1 MAISKKLD
9 STKKAVKKS
18 GLLYKDKSARGNKA
32 HRMPWNK
39 GLVKADVELSEDLYE
54 RIKELAKKAGMSP
67 ERYGS
72 ILLTQYAK
80 EKELEMVEE
89 QALAVAL
96 QAIARAH
103 PDDYKRIEKELSTLP
118 SSAQKVRR
126 LIRELSPDL
135 EKLVRENELN

>member
-1 MAISKKLD
+1 
-9 STKKAVKKS
+9 
-18 GLLYKDKSARGNKA
+18 
-32 HRMPWNK
+32 
-39 GLVKADVELSEDLYE
+39 VELSEDLYE

-80 EKELEMVEE
+80 EKELERVEE

-126 LIRELSPDL
+126 LIRELSPGL
-135 EKLVRENELN
+135 EKRFRENELN

>member
-1 MAISKKLD
+1 MAISKKSD

-18 GLLYKDKSARGNKA
+18 GLLYQDKSARGNKA
-32 HRMPWNK
+32 CRLPWNK
-39 GLVKADVELSEDLYE
+39 GLVKLDFELPEDLYE
-54 RIKELAKKAGMSP
+54 RINELAKKAGMSP
-67 ERYGS
+67 ERYSG

-80 EKELEMVEE
+80 EKELERVEE

-103 PDDYKRIEKELSTLP
+103 PDDYKRIEKELSALP

-126 LIRELSPDL
+126 LIHELSPGL
-135 EKLVRENELN
+135 EKRFRENEMN